1 MITQTTLIRSMLLIW
16 FLGLMTAC
24 SGGEKGAT
32 SESAEHG
39 HSHE

>member
-1 MITQTTLIRSMLLIW
+1 MNTPTTLIRSMLLICL
-16 FLGLMTAC
+16 LGLM
-24 SGGEKGAT
+24 GGCGGDEKGAT